1 MANSISISQGSFS
14 QGSFAFL
21 LVFGLIV
28 LGTFVF
34 AILSFLAAQK
44 SKYDTAHRFDI
55 LENGLKH
62 YFSSSRDLETSLS
75 ARIDGFAQTQSAQFS
90 ALRSENAD
98 ARAKLETSQQQAFD
112 SFGLGQAARLSA
124 IELIIKELHEMNEK
138 RGKDITT
145 SLVTN
150 LDKLREENSAKLEV
164 MRQTVDEKLQGTLE
178 KRLGE
183 SFKLVSDRLEA
194 VHQGL
199 GEMQTLATGVGDL
212 KRVLT
217 NVKSRGTWG
226 EVQLE
231 ALLTDMLT
239 PDQFDKNVRINP
251 NSGETVEFAIRLP
264 GKTDNRPVYIAID
277 SKFPIEDYER
287 LVLAQDSGNSEEI
300 EVAGK
305 ALEKAIKIEAKRI
318 CDKYIHVPHST
329 DFAIMYLPTE
339 GLFAEVI
346 RRPTLMQEIQT
357 KFKVMVNGPTTLAA
371 TLNSLQMGFRTL
383 AIEKRSS
390 EVWEILGAAKAEFAR
405 YGGVWDKLKKQLE
418 TAQNTVEEAGKRTRA
433 IERNL
438 RGVETTQIP
447 TDVEDVLALTFGE
460 CEE

>member
-1 MANSISISQGSFS
+1 MQNTFSIPANFYLWLVLFLILLAG
-14 QGSFAFL
+14 AF
-21 LVFGLIV
+21 I
-28 LGTFVF
+28 F
-34 AILSFLAAQK
+34 AIMAYLAAQK
-44 SKYDTAHRFDI
+44 SKTTIAHRFDI
-55 LENGLKH
+55 LENGIKH
-62 YFSSSRDLETSLS
+62 YFGSSRELENTLG
-75 ARIDGFAQTQSAQFS
+75 ARIDGFAQTQTAQFS
-90 ALRSENAD
+90 ALRQENSD
-98 ARAKLETSQQQAFD
+98 ARAKLEEAQKQAFD
-112 SFGLGQAARLSA
+112 GFSLNQSQRLSA

-138 RGKDITT
+138 RGKDIAE

-239 PDQFDKNVRINP
+239 PDQFDKNVKINP

-264 GKTDNRPVYIAID
+264 GKSDNRPVYIAID

-287 LVLAQDSGNSEEI
+287 LVNAQESGTSEDI

-318 CDKYIHVPHST
+318 HDKYIYVPHST

-357 KFKVMVNGPTTLAA
+357 KFKIMINGPTTLSA
-371 TLNSLQMGFRTL
+371 TLSSLQMGFRTL

-438 RGVETTQIP
+438 RTVETTQIP

-460 CEE
+460 DGE

>member
-1 MANSISISQGSFS
+1 MANNLSIPQSLYIWLIL
-14 QGSFAFL
+14 FAIL
-21 LVFGLIV
+21 LVGI
-28 LGTFVF
+28 FVF
-34 AILSFLAAQK
+34 AILAYLAAQK
-44 SKYDTAHRFDI
+44 SRTTIAHRFDI
-55 LENGLKH
+55 LENGIKH
-62 YFSSSRDLETSLS
+62 YFSNRSEIETSLG
-75 ARIDGFAQTQSAQFS
+75 ARIDGFAQTQTAQFS

-98 ARAKLETSQQQAFD
+98 ARAKLEEAQKLAFD
-112 SFGLGQAARLSA
+112 SFALNQAQRLSA
-124 IELIIKELHEMNEK
+124 IELVIKDLHELNEK
-138 RGKDITT
+138 RGKEIAE

-231 ALLTDMLT
+231 ALLSDMLT
-239 PDQFDKNVRINP
+239 PEQFDKNVKINP
-251 NSGETVEFAIRLP
+251 NSGETVEFAIRFP
-264 GKTDNRPVYIAID
+264 GKADNRPVYIAID

-287 LVLAQDSGNSEEI
+287 LVTAQESGTSEDI
-300 EVAGK
+300 EQAGK

-318 CDKYIHVPHST
+318 NDKYICVPYST

-346 RRPTLMQEIQT
+346 RRPILAQEIQS
-357 KFKVMVNGPTTLAA
+357 KFKIMISGPTTLAA
-371 TLNSLQMGFRTL
+371 TLNSLRMGFQTL

-438 RGVETTQIP
+438 RTVETTQIP

-460 CEE
+460 GEE

>member
-1 MANSISISQGSFS
+1 MANNLSIPPNLYIWLILFACLLLGALVFAVL
-14 QGSFAFL
+14 AFL
-21 LVFGLIV
+21 
-28 LGTFVF
+28 
-34 AILSFLAAQK
+34 SAQK
-44 SKYDTAHRFDI
+44 SNSQIARRFDL
-55 LENGLKH
+55 LENGIKH
-62 YFSSSRDLETSLS
+62 YFSNSRDIEAGLNS
-75 ARIDGFAQTQSAQFS
+75 RIENFTQSQISQFS
-90 ALRSENAD
+90 ALRQENSD
-98 ARAKLETSQQQAFD
+98 ARAKLEESQKLAFD
-112 SFGLGQAARLSA
+112 SFGQNQAHRLTA
-124 IELIIKELHEMNEK
+124 IEQIIKELSETNEK
-138 RGKDITT
+138 RGKEIGEA
-145 SLVTN
+145 LVTN

-183 SFKLVSDRLEA
+183 SFKLVSDRLDA

-212 KRVLT
+212 KKVLT

-231 ALLTDMLT
+231 ALLADMLT
-239 PDQFDKNVRINP
+239 PDQFDKNVKINP
-251 NSGETVEFAIRLP
+251 NSGEIVEFAIKLP
-264 GKTDNRPVYIAID
+264 GKSDNKPIYIAID

-287 LVLAQDSGNSEEI
+287 LINAQENGSSDDI
-300 EVAGK
+300 DVAGK

-318 CDKYIHVPHST
+318 YDKYIQVPYST

-357 KFKVMVNGPTTLAA
+357 KFRIIISGPTTLTA
-371 TLNSLQMGFRTL
+371 TLSSLQMGFRTL

-438 RGVETTQIP
+438 RSVESTQIP

-460 CEE
+460 SEEN